1 MPELRK
7 DPVLDRWVIIAA
19 ERAKRPSDFESQEC
33 PAPDPQRFCPFCE
46 GNESKTPPEI
56 VAVRKKGSKPN
67 GPGWSIRVVS
77 NKFPVL
83 RIEGDLGKKGIGIYD
98 YMNGIGAHEV
108 IIEGPGHTLSSTP
121 LSDEEFLGIVK
132 IYQDRLRD
140 LSQDTRLHQP
150 MLFKN
155 MGSAAGA
162 SLEHTHSQ
170 LIVTPIVPRTVKHEM
185 DNARHYF
192 DFRGRC
198 IFCDM
203 IEQEIG
209 TESRIVMTH
218 GNFVCFTPYAARF
231 PFEMWVLPRRHA
243 SHFTSLS
250 HADAEEFSFL
260 LRRVLLKLERGLKMP
275 PYNWILHTS
284 PFNVHEVEH
293 YHWHIEIIP
302 RLTKVAGFEWG
313 TGFYVNP
320 VPPEDG
326 AEFLRGI
333 QVE

>member
-7 DPVLDRWVIIAA
+7 DPILDRWVIIAA
-19 ERAKRPSDFESQEC
+19 ERAKRPSDFESQSV
-33 PAPDPQRFCPFCE
+33 AQPDPKRFCPFCA
-46 GNESKTPPEI
+46 GNETKTPPEI
-56 VAVRKKGSKPN
+56 VARRDRGTKPN
-67 GPGWSIRVVS
+67 EPGWTVRVVS

-83 RIEGDLGKKGIGIYD
+83 GVEGSLGKKGIGIYD

-108 IIEGPGHTLSSTP
+108 IIESPGHTLSATG
-121 LSDEEFLGIVK
+121 LSDEHYLQVVTTC
-132 IYQDRLRD
+132 QDRLKD
-140 LSQDTRLHQP
+140 LSLDRRLLQP

-185 DNARHYF
+185 DNARRFH

-203 IEQEIG
+203 IEQELS

-218 GNFVCFTPYAARF
+218 GNFVCFTPYASRF
-231 PFEMWVLPRRHA
+231 PFEMWVLPKRHA
-243 SHFTSLS
+243 CRFDGIS
-250 HADAEEFSFL
+250 HAEAEEFAYI
-260 LRRVLLKLERGLKMP
+260 LRRVLLKLERALNMP
-275 PYNWILHTS
+275 PYNHILHTA
-284 PFNVHEVEH
+284 PFNMSDLEH
-293 YHWHIEIIP
+293 YHWHVEIIP

-320 VPPEDG
+320 VPPENA

-333 QVE
+333 QID